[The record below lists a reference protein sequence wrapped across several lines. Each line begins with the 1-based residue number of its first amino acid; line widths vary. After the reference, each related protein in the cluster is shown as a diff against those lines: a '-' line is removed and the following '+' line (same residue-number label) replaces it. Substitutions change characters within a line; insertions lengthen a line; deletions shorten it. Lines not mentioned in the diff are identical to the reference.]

1 MTIEIK
7 APTFPES
14 VADGVVS
21 AWHKAAGESV
31 ARDELL
37 VEIETDKVVM
47 EVVAPAPGVIEA
59 ILVGEGETILS
70 ETLLA
75 TLVEGEA
82 TEVPKATAPKAAAS
96 KATAASDHDE
106 PAPANAEPVSSDSVP
121 MGPAV
126 RSLLDEQGLDAAA
139 ITASGKGGRLL
150 KEDVLAHMAGLAKT
164 GGQEPDTPVTQAVGL
179 EVTGPTSER
188 IEKRVPM
195 TRMRARIAERLLV
208 ATQQTAMLTTFN
220 EVNMAPLMKLR
231 RQYKDQFE
239 TVHNGTRL
247 GFMGFFVRAAC
258 EALKRFPAVNA
269 SIDGND
275 VVYHG
280 YQDIGVAVSV
290 DEGLV
295 VPILRD
301 ADFMSIGDIEAAV
314 HDLGV
319 KASDRKLTIEEM
331 TGGTFTVSNGGVF
344 GSLLSTPILNPPQT
358 GILGMHTI
366 QDRPIAMDGEVVI
379 QPMMY
384 LALSYDHRL
393 VDGKTAVQ
401 FLVAIKG
408 LIEDPARILLQL

>member
-1 MTIEIK
+1 MTVEIK
-7 APTFPES
+7 APAFPES

-21 AWHKAAGESV
+21 AWHKGPGDSV

-47 EVVAPAPGVIEA
+47 EVVAPEPGVIEA
-59 ILVGEGETILS
+59 IMVAEGETITS
-70 ETLLA
+70 EAVLA
-75 TLVEGEA
+75 TLAAGAVSAPTPSAKTSGS
-82 TEVPKATAPKAAAS
+82 TEDTPDAGS
-96 KATAASDHDE
+96 GS
-106 PAPANAEPVSSDSVP
+106 AESIP

-126 RSLLDEQGLDAAA
+126 RALLDEHGLSPDGIAA
-139 ITASGKGGRLL
+139 TGKGGRLL
-150 KEDVLAHMAGLAKT
+150 KEDVLLHLK
-164 GGQEPDTPVTQAVGL
+164 QAPEQPAPSSPATSPAAFDLNVD
-179 EVTGPTSER
+179 GPTSER

-195 TRMRARIAERLLV
+195 TRMRARIAERLLG

-231 RQYKDQFE
+231 RQYRDEFE
-239 TVHNGTRL
+239 SVHNGTRL
-247 GFMGFFVRAAC
+247 GFIGFFVKAAC
-258 EALKRFPAVNA
+258 EALKRFPEVNA

-295 VPILRD
+295 VPVLRD
-301 ADFMSIGDIEAAV
+301 ADFMSIADVEAAIASF
-314 HDLGV
+314 GS
-319 KASDRKLTIEEM
+319 KARDKKLTIEEM

-366 QDRPIAMDGEVVI
+366 QERPIAMDGEVVI

-401 FLVAIKG
+401 FLVTIKG
-408 LIEDPARILLQL
+408 LIEDPARILLQI

>member
-47 EVVAPAPGVIEA
+47 EVVAPAPGVIDA
-59 ILVGEGETILS
+59 ILIGEGETILS
-70 ETLLA
+70 EALLA

-82 TEVPKATAPKAAAS
+82 AVVPQASAAPDSDSPAPVAIAAAE
-96 KATAASDHDE
+96 AA
-106 PAPANAEPVSSDSVP
+106 ASDSVP

-126 RSLLDEQGLDAAA
+126 RTLLDEHGLEATQIA
-139 ITASGKGGRLL
+139 ASGKGGRLL
-150 KEDVLAHMAGLAKT
+150 KEDVLAHLAGLAGAEEKT
-164 GGQEPDTPVTQAVGL
+164 RAVPVADAEGL

-220 EVNMAPLMKLR
+220 EVNMAPLLKLR
-231 RQYKDQFE
+231 RQYRDQFE
-239 TVHNGTRL
+239 AAHNGTRL

-301 ADFMSIGDIEAAV
+301 ADFMSIADIEAAV
-314 HDLGV
+314 YDLGV
-319 KASDRKLTIEEM
+319 KARDKKLTIEEM

-366 QDRPIAMDGEVVI
+366 QERPIAMEGEVVI

>member
-1 MTIEIK
+1 MTVEIK
-7 APTFPES
+7 APAFPES

-21 AWHKAAGESV
+21 AWHKGPGDSV

-47 EVVAPAPGVIEA
+47 EVVAPEPGVIEA
-59 ILVGEGETILS
+59 IMVAEGETITS
-70 ETLLA
+70 EAVLA
-75 TLVEGEA
+75 TLAAGAVSAPTPSAKTSGS
-82 TEVPKATAPKAAAS
+82 TEDAPDAAS
-96 KATAASDHDE
+96 G
-106 PAPANAEPVSSDSVP
+106 APESIP

-126 RSLLDEQGLDAAA
+126 RALLDEHGLSPEGIAA
-139 ITASGKGGRLL
+139 TGKGGRLL
-150 KEDVLAHMAGLAKT
+150 KEDVLLHLK
-164 GGQEPDTPVTQAVGL
+164 QAPERPAPMPSAPYSPAASPAAVDL
-179 EVTGPTSER
+179 NVDGPTSER

-195 TRMRARIAERLLV
+195 TRMRARIAERLLG

-231 RQYKDQFE
+231 RQYRDEFE
-239 TVHNGTRL
+239 SVHNGTRL
-247 GFMGFFVRAAC
+247 GFMGFFVKAAC
-258 EALKRFPAVNA
+258 EALKRFPEVNA

-295 VPILRD
+295 VPVLRD
-301 ADFMSIGDIEAAV
+301 ADFMSIADVEAAIASF
-314 HDLGV
+314 GS
-319 KASDRKLTIEEM
+319 KARDKKLTIDEM

-366 QDRPIAMDGEVVI
+366 QERPIAMDGEVVI

-401 FLVAIKG
+401 FLVTIKG
-408 LIEDPARILLQL
+408 LIEDPARILLQI

>member
-1 MTIEIK
+1 MTVEIK

-14 VADGVVS
+14 VADGVV
-21 AWHKAAGESV
+21 ATWHKQPGEAV

-47 EVVAPAPGVIEA
+47 EVVAPEPGVIEA
-59 ILVGEGETILS
+59 IIVAEGETIAS
-70 ETLLA
+70 EAVLA
-75 TLVEGEA
+75 TL
-82 TEVPKATAPKAAAS
+82 APGDAPS
-96 KATAASDHDE
+96 KSDDKPAVSE
-106 PAPANAEPVSSDSVP
+106 PDQGPVSAEASSENVPSETVP

-126 RSLLDEQGLDAAA
+126 RALLDEHGLSPESIAA
-139 ITASGKGGRLL
+139 TGKGGRLL
-150 KEDVLAHMAGLAKT
+150 KEDVLSHIKQAA
-164 GGQEPDTPVTQAVGL
+164 VTETTAAPAAQPS
-179 EVTGPTSER
+179 EIDIDGPTSER
-188 IEKRVPM
+188 VEKRVPM
-195 TRMRARIAERLLV
+195 TRMRARIAERLLG

-231 RQYKDQFE
+231 RQYRDEFE
-239 TVHNGTRL
+239 SVHNGTRL
-247 GFMGFFVRAAC
+247 GFMGFFVKAAC
-258 EALKRFPAVNA
+258 EALKRFPEVNA
-269 SIDGND
+269 SIDGSD

-290 DEGLV
+290 EEGLV
-295 VPILRD
+295 VPVLRD
-301 ADFMSIGDIEAAV
+301 ADFMSIADVEAAIANF
-314 HDLGV
+314 GA
-319 KASDRKLTIEEM
+319 KARDKKLTIEDM

-366 QDRPIAMDGEVVI
+366 QERPIAMDGEVVI

-393 VDGKTAVQ
+393 VDGRTAVQ
-401 FLVAIKG
+401 FLVNIKG

>member
-1 MTIEIK
+1 MTVEIK
-7 APTFPES
+7 APAFPES

-21 AWHKAAGESV
+21 AWHKGPGDSV

-47 EVVAPAPGVIEA
+47 EVVAPEPGVIEA
-59 ILVGEGETILS
+59 IMVAEGETITS
-70 ETLLA
+70 EAVLA
-75 TLVEGEA
+75 TLAAGAVSTPTPSGKTSGPIEDA
-82 TEVPKATAPKAAAS
+82 PDTAS
-96 KATAASDHDE
+96 RTAESI
-106 PAPANAEPVSSDSVP
+106 P

-126 RSLLDEQGLDAAA
+126 RALLDEHGLSPEGIAA
-139 ITASGKGGRLL
+139 TGKGGRLL
-150 KEDVLAHMAGLAKT
+150 KEDVLSHLK
-164 GGQEPDTPVTQAVGL
+164 QTPEQPAPQPSAPSSPAASPAAVDL
-179 EVTGPTSER
+179 NVDGPTSER

-195 TRMRARIAERLLV
+195 TRMRARIAERLLG

-231 RQYKDQFE
+231 RQYRDEFE
-239 TVHNGTRL
+239 SVHNGTRL
-247 GFMGFFVRAAC
+247 GFMGFFVKAAC
-258 EALKRFPAVNA
+258 EALKRFPEVNA

-280 YQDIGVAVSV
+280 YQDIGVGVSV

-295 VPILRD
+295 VPVLRD
-301 ADFMSIGDIEAAV
+301 ADFMSIADVEAAIASF
-314 HDLGV
+314 GS
-319 KASDRKLTIEEM
+319 KARDKKLTIEEM

-366 QDRPIAMDGEVVI
+366 QERPIAMDGEVVI

-401 FLVAIKG
+401 FLVTIKG
-408 LIEDPARILLQL
+408 LIEDPARILLQI

>member
-47 EVVAPAPGVIEA
+47 EVVAPAPGVIDA
-59 ILVGEGETILS
+59 ILIGEGETILS
-70 ETLLA
+70 EALLA

-82 TEVPKATAPKAAAS
+82 AVVPQASAAPDSDSPAPVAIAAAE
-96 KATAASDHDE
+96 TAA
-106 PAPANAEPVSSDSVP
+106 SDSVP

-126 RSLLDEQGLDAAA
+126 RTLLDEHGLEATQIA
-139 ITASGKGGRLL
+139 ASGKGGRLL
-150 KEDVLAHMAGLAKT
+150 KEDVLAHLAGLAGAEEKT
-164 GGQEPDTPVTQAVGL
+164 RAVPVADAEGL

-231 RQYKDQFE
+231 RQYRDQFE
-239 TVHNGTRL
+239 AAHNGTRL

-301 ADFMSIGDIEAAV
+301 ADFMSIADIEAAV
-314 HDLGV
+314 YDLGV
-319 KASDRKLTIEEM
+319 KARDKKLTIEEM

-366 QDRPIAMDGEVVI
+366 QERPIAMEGEVVI

>member
-1 MTIEIK
+1 MTVEIK
-7 APTFPES
+7 APAFPES

-21 AWHKAAGESV
+21 AWHKGPGDSV

-47 EVVAPAPGVIEA
+47 EVVAPEPGVIEA
-59 ILVGEGETILS
+59 IMVAEGETITS
-70 ETLLA
+70 EAVLA
-75 TLVEGEA
+75 TLSAGAAGMQTPADESGSVGA
-82 TEVPKATAPKAAAS
+82 AMDTARES
-96 KATAASDHDE
+96 
-106 PAPANAEPVSSDSVP
+106 AESIP

-126 RSLLDEQGLDAAA
+126 RALIDEHGLSPEGIEA
-139 ITASGKGGRLL
+139 TGKGGRLL
-150 KEDVLAHMAGLAKT
+150 KEDVLSHLKQAPTQRPPESA
-164 GGQEPDTPVTQAVGL
+164 EPVAPVGKPAAVDL
-179 EVTGPTSER
+179 KVNGPTSER

-195 TRMRARIAERLLV
+195 TRMRARIAERLLG

-231 RQYKDQFE
+231 RQYRDEFE
-239 TVHNGTRL
+239 SVHNGTRL
-247 GFMGFFVRAAC
+247 GFMGFFVKAAC
-258 EALKRFPAVNA
+258 EALKRFPEVNA

-295 VPILRD
+295 VPVLRD
-301 ADFMSIGDIEAAV
+301 ADFMSIADVEAAIASY
-314 HDLGV
+314 GS
-319 KASDRKLTIEEM
+319 KARDKKLTIEEM

-366 QDRPIAMDGEVVI
+366 QERPIAMDGEVVI

-401 FLVAIKG
+401 FLVTIKG
-408 LIEDPARILLQL
+408 LIEDPARILLQI

>member
-1 MTIEIK
+1 
-7 APTFPES
+7 
-14 VADGVVS
+14 
-21 AWHKAAGESV
+21 
-31 ARDELL
+31 
-37 VEIETDKVVM
+37 
-47 EVVAPAPGVIEA
+47 
-59 ILVGEGETILS
+59 VGEGETILS

-82 TEVPKATAPKAAAS
+82 AEVQQTTVK
-96 KATAASDHDE
+96 SDNDQ
-106 PAPANAEPVSSDSVP
+106 PAPASAEPSVSDSVP

-126 RSLLDEQGLDAAA
+126 RTLLDEQGLEATS

-150 KEDVLAHMAGLAKT
+150 KEDVLAHMADLEKT
-164 GGQEPDTPVTQAVGL
+164 GVQERDVPVTEAVGL
-179 EVTGPTSER
+179 DVAGPTSGR

-195 TRMRARIAERLLV
+195 TRMRARIAERLLD

-231 RQYKDQFE
+231 RQYKEQFE
-239 TVHNGTRL
+239 ATHNGTRL

-280 YQDIGVAVSV
+280 YQDIGVAVSI

-301 ADFMSIGDIEAAV
+301 ADFMSIADIEAAV

-319 KASDRKLTIEEM
+319 KARDKKLTIEEM

>member
-7 APTFPES
+7 APAFPES
-14 VADGVVS
+14 VADGVVA
-21 AWHKAAGESV
+21 AWHKKPGESV

-47 EVVAPAPGVIEA
+47 EVVAPAPGVIDA
-59 ILVGEGETILS
+59 ILVSEGETITS
-70 ETLLA
+70 EALLA
-75 TLVEGEA
+75 TLVEGVVDEGKSQSEDA
-82 TEVPKATAPKAAAS
+82 DVAAPAAS
-96 KATAASDHDE
+96 SMTA
-106 PAPANAEPVSSDSVP
+106 SSDDVPMGGVVP

-126 RSLLDEQGLDAAA
+126 RALLDEHGLDAQQ
-139 ITASGKGGRLL
+139 IEASGKGGRLL
-150 KEDVLAHMAGLAKT
+150 KEDVIAHLAKRT
-164 GGQEPDTPVTQAVGL
+164 GTDEGEGKRAPQESPVSSSLTLDVG
-179 EVTGPTSER
+179 GPTSER

-195 TRMRARIAERLLV
+195 SRMRARIAERLLG

-231 RQYKDQFE
+231 QQYRDQFE
-239 TVHNGTRL
+239 AVHNGTRL

-290 DEGLV
+290 EEGLV
-295 VPILRD
+295 VPVLRD
-301 ADFMSIGDIEAAV
+301 ADFMSIADIEAAIY
-314 HDLGV
+314 DLGI
-319 KASDRKLTIEEM
+319 KARDKKLTIEEM

-366 QDRPIAMDGEVVI
+366 QERPIAMNGEVVI

-401 FLVAIKG
+401 FLVTIKG

>member
-1 MTIEIK
+1 MTVEIK
-7 APTFPES
+7 APAFPES

-21 AWHKAAGESV
+21 VWHKQPGEAV

-47 EVVAPAPGVIEA
+47 EVVAPEPGVLESVVA
-59 ILVGEGETILS
+59 AEGETITS
-70 ETLLA
+70 EALLA
-75 TLVEGEA
+75 VLAPGAAAVADTSA
-82 TEVPKATAPKAAAS
+82 TELAAQAPA
-96 KATAASDHDE
+96 E
-106 PAPANAEPVSSDSVP
+106 PASTKSDGASEAIP

-126 RSLLDEQGLDAAA
+126 RALLEEHNLAPSSVAA
-139 ITASGKGGRLL
+139 TGKGGRLL
-150 KEDVLAHMAGLAKT
+150 KEDVLAHLKRDETVQVTSA
-164 GGQEPDTPVTQAVGL
+164 PVAQPAPSTID
-179 EVTGPTSER
+179 VTGPTSER

-195 TRMRARIAERLLV
+195 TRMRARIAERLLG

-231 RQYKDQFE
+231 RQYRDEFE
-239 TVHNGTRL
+239 STHNGTRL
-247 GFMGFFVRAAC
+247 GFMGFFVKAAC
-258 EALKRFPAVNA
+258 EALKRFPEVNA
-269 SIDGND
+269 SIDGSD

-295 VPILRD
+295 VPVLRD
-301 ADFMSIGDIEAAV
+301 ADFMSIADVEAAIASF
-314 HDLGV
+314 GN
-319 KASDRKLTIEEM
+319 KAREKKLTIEDM

-358 GILGMHTI
+358 GILGMHAI
-366 QDRPIAMDGEVVI
+366 QERPIAVDGEVVI

-401 FLVAIKG
+401 FLVTIKG

>member
-82 TEVPKATAPKAAAS
+82 TEVPKATA
-96 KATAASDHDE
+96 ASDHDE

-126 RSLLDEQGLDAAA
+126 SSLLDEQGLDAAA

-150 KEDVLAHMAGLAKT
+150 QEDVLAHMAGLAKT

-301 ADFMSIGDIEAAV
+301 ADFMSIADIEAAV

-319 KASDRKLTIEEM
+319 KARDKKLTIEEM

>member
-47 EVVAPAPGVIEA
+47 EVVAPAPGVIDA
-59 ILVGEGETILS
+59 ILIGEGETILS
-70 ETLLA
+70 EALLA

-82 TEVPKATAPKAAAS
+82 AVVPQASAAPDSDSPAPVAIAAAE
-96 KATAASDHDE
+96 TAA
-106 PAPANAEPVSSDSVP
+106 SDSVP

-126 RSLLDEQGLDAAA
+126 RTLLDEHGLEATQIA
-139 ITASGKGGRLL
+139 ASGKGGRLL
-150 KEDVLAHMAGLAKT
+150 KEDVLAHLAGLAGAEEKT
-164 GGQEPDTPVTQAVGL
+164 RAVPVADAEGL

-220 EVNMAPLMKLR
+220 EVNMAPLLKLR
-231 RQYKDQFE
+231 RQYRDQFE
-239 TVHNGTRL
+239 AAHNGTRL

-301 ADFMSIGDIEAAV
+301 ADFMSIADIEAAV
-314 HDLGV
+314 YDLGV
-319 KASDRKLTIEEM
+319 KARDKKLTIEEM

-366 QDRPIAMDGEVVI
+366 QERPIAMEGEVVI

>member
-1 MTIEIK
+1 MTVEIK
-7 APTFPES
+7 APAFPES

-21 AWHKAAGESV
+21 VWHKQPGEAV

-47 EVVAPAPGVIEA
+47 EVVAPEPGVLESVVA
-59 ILVGEGETILS
+59 AEGETITS
-70 ETLLA
+70 EALLA
-75 TLVEGEA
+75 VLAPGASPVADSSATQLAAEA
-82 TEVPKATAPKAAAS
+82 PA
-96 KATAASDHDE
+96 E
-106 PAPANAEPVSSDSVP
+106 PASAEDDGMSEAIP

-126 RSLLDEQGLDAAA
+126 RALLEEHNLAPSSVAA
-139 ITASGKGGRLL
+139 TGKGGRLL
-150 KEDVLAHMAGLAKT
+150 KEDVLAHLKRGETAQVTSA
-164 GGQEPDTPVTQAVGL
+164 PVAQPAPSAID
-179 EVTGPTSER
+179 VTAPTSER

-195 TRMRARIAERLLV
+195 TRMRARIAERLLG

-231 RQYKDQFE
+231 RQYRDEFE
-239 TVHNGTRL
+239 SAHNGTRL
-247 GFMGFFVRAAC
+247 GFMGFFVKAAC
-258 EALKRFPAVNA
+258 EALKRFPEVNA
-269 SIDGND
+269 SIDGSD

-295 VPILRD
+295 VPVLRD
-301 ADFMSIGDIEAAV
+301 ADFMSIADVEAAIASF
-314 HDLGV
+314 GN
-319 KASDRKLTIEEM
+319 KAREKKLTIEDM

-358 GILGMHTI
+358 GILGMHAI
-366 QDRPIAMDGEVVI
+366 QERPIAVDGEVVI

-401 FLVAIKG
+401 FLVTIKG